1 MSKNEIRYIAINPT
15 GDENAAKSARSAL
28 VHMPDLHVTMFTDQ
42 SITMRPPFSEIIRV
56 PSRSAVP
63 GLTALPRYPNQGIIA
78 KVRYMYQGGL
88 DNCIFLDYDTYI
100 NDSLDSVFE
109 LLDNGID
116 LALVIDNRSCG
127 VKRWYS
133 DVPDCLPIFNSGMV
147 AFRRTPLME
156 EFFAHYWDLFR
167 DITLEGVGLAD
178 QITLTKAIW
187 DYRDKIHYV
196 TLQPEYNL
204 RFVFPVLISGKV
216 KVLHGWEVENIP
228 AVAKRMDKNTHDLR
242 VWFRERLL
250 FSHRPVVGLI
260 EH

>member
-15 GDENAAKSARSAL
+15 GDTHAAQSARSAL
-28 VHMPDLHVTMFTDQ
+28 RHMPDLHVTLITDQ
-42 SITMRPPFSEIIRV
+42 ARLEGPPFSEIIRV
-56 PSRSAVP
+56 PSRSDVP
-63 GLTALPRYPNQGIIA
+63 GLTSKSPYPDQGIIA
-78 KVRYMYQGGL
+78 KVRYMYEGTHN
-88 DNCIFLDYDTYI
+88 NCIFLDYDTHI
-100 NDSLDSVFE
+100 NAPLDDVFE

-116 LALVIDNRSCG
+116 LALVIDNRHCG
-127 VKRWYS
+127 VKQWYS

-156 EFFAHYWDLFR
+156 EFFAHYWGIYR

-178 QITLTKAIW
+178 QLTLTKAIW

-216 KVLHGWEVENIP
+216 KVLHGWGVDNMP
-228 AVAKRMDKNTHDLR
+228 DVARRMDENTHDIR
-242 VWFRERLL
+242 IWFREKLL
-250 FSHRPVVGLI
+250 FSHKPVVGLVR
-260 EH
+260 H